1 MPSKL
6 PDLDPIVH
14 GQVRLAILSILA
26 GADEA
31 DFTYLRD
38 QIETTD
44 GNLSVHLS
52 KLEKARYIAAK
63 KQFLERRPKTT
74 YRMTSRGRKAFA
86 DYVEALRALVGG
98 DLG

>member
-1 MPSKL
+1 MPPKL
-6 PDLDPIVH
+6 PDLDPVIH

-26 GADEA
+26 GAEEA

-52 KLEKARYIAAK
+52 KLEKARYIAVK
-63 KQFLERRPKTT
+63 KQFQDRRPKTT
-74 YRMTSRGRKAFA
+74 YRMTSRGRKAFSG
-86 DYVEALRALVGG
+86 YVEALKAF
-98 DLG
+98 LGSELD